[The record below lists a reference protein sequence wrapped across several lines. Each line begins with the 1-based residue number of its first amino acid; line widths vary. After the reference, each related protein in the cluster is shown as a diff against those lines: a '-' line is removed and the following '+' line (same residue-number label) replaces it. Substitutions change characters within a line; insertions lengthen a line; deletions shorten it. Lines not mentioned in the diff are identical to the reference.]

1 MRKCI
6 NYHEVLDLLRQC
18 DRQVLTVG
26 LQVTI
31 EAVQPP
37 LAGEGGVGGGG
48 VDGIVYTGLS
58 CKHSRRIYTEQI
70 T

>member
-1 MRKCI
+1 MRKCT

-18 DRQVLTVG
+18 DRRVLTVG

-37 LAGEGGVGGGG
+37 LAGEGCVGGGG

-58 CKHSRRIYTEQI
+58 CKHSCQIYTE
-70 T
+70 